1 MRPGQGRFWEYH
13 DLLYAR
19 QAGEKCGAFSKTRL
33 KAFGQEL
40 GLDSQAFDACV
51 DAGTHAGAVQADF
64 GQVRSLGFTGTPT
77 FVIGSRRIVGA
88 QPFEVFAAAIEA
100 ELAGR

>member
-1 MRPGQGRFWEYH
+1 MQGQFWKYH

-19 QAGEKCGAFSKTRL
+19 QAGENSGAFSKTRL
-33 KAFGQEL
+33 KEFGREL
-40 GLDSQAFDACV
+40 GLDTQAFDACV
-51 DAGTHAGAVQADF
+51 DDGTYAGAVQADV

-77 FVIGSRRIVGA
+77 FVIGSRRDVGA